1 MQAYQYCPFCI
12 RRPALLLEHRRG
24 VACHSCAFWGGFNQS
39 QQAEIGQ
46 KRRSIY
52 SDSNQINHSEKP
64 VVNNRSTCPLEV
76 SNTLIVDIPWGFDV
90 QVHDIGRKL
99 LRLSWHDLW
108 QQFARA

>member
-1 MQAYQYCPFCI
+1 MNIAEAL
-12 RRPALLLEHRRG
+12 PATDVRFGAVSAGR
-24 VACHSCAFWGGFNQS
+24 NR
-39 QQAEIGQ
+39 Q
-46 KRRSIY
+46 KSAKSNGMDVSIY